1 MPAVSTSQRTYRYLR
16 LTLAGAPVAIM
27 LAVLFAI
34 PDVGVLPSVSHY
46 FYSSA
51 RTVFS
56 AALVAAAACLLALS
70 GRGAQR
76 VLLDVAALLA
86 PLIAII
92 PTPISAGEVLGIVV
106 DCAAPCVPA
115 GFTDDLDNALATYLV
130 IGAVVLAIGLVLA
143 RRGDVALR
151 DTGPTLAL
159 AAAVL
164 AGVALVWALVP
175 QLLVRYGHVVA
186 AFGFFIIIALVALA
200 EALRP
205 SDAHPPPKRMRIG
218 YVVVAIALLLDL
230 ASTVVSAVLFDLPV
244 VLAGEL
250 VALALFLVFWMMQT
264 AQKWSLAD
272 PALRA

>member
-1 MPAVSTSQRTYRYLR
+1 MAAVSTSQRTYRYLR
-16 LTLAGAPVAIM
+16 LTLAGTPVAIM

-34 PDVGVLPSVSHY
+34 PDAGVLPSVSHY
-46 FYSSA
+46 FYTSA

-70 GRGAQR
+70 GRGPQR

-92 PTPISAGEVLGIVV
+92 PTPVSPGEVPGVVV

-115 GFTDDLDNALATYLV
+115 GFTDDLDNALATYLA
-130 IGAVVLAIGLVLA
+130 IGAAVLAIGLVLA
-143 RRGDVALR
+143 RRGDIALR

-164 AGVALVWALVP
+164 AVATLVWTVAP
-175 QLLVRYGHVVA
+175 DLLVRYGHAVA
-186 AFGFFIIIALVALA
+186 AFGFFILIAVVALA

-205 SDAHPPPKRMRIG
+205 SATHPPARRTRIG
-218 YVVVAIALLLDL
+218 YVVVAVALLLDL
-230 ASTVVSAVLFDLPV
+230 AATAVSAVLFDLPV
-244 VLAGEL
+244 VLVGEL

>member
-1 MPAVSTSQRTYRYLR
+1 VAAVSTSQRTYRYLR
-16 LTLAGAPVAIM
+16 LTLAGTPVAIM

-34 PDVGVLPSVSHY
+34 PDAGVLPSVSHY
-46 FYSSA
+46 FYTSA

-70 GRGAQR
+70 GRGPQR

-92 PTPISAGEVLGIVV
+92 PTPVSPGEVPGVVV

-115 GFTDDLDNALATYLV
+115 GFTDDLDNALATYLA
-130 IGAVVLAIGLVLA
+130 IGAAVLAIGLVLA
-143 RRGDVALR
+143 RRGDIALR

-164 AGVALVWALVP
+164 AVATLVWTVAP
-175 QLLVRYGHVVA
+175 DLLVRYGHAVA
-186 AFGFFIIIALVALA
+186 AFGFFILIAVVALA

-205 SDAHPPPKRMRIG
+205 SATHPPARRTRIG
-218 YVVVAIALLLDL
+218 YVVVAVALLLDL
-230 ASTVVSAVLFDLPV
+230 AATAVSAVLFDLPV
-244 VLAGEL
+244 VLVGEL